1 MTLGSHQR
9 TIGRSQDHITP
20 KYIIDMYGP
29 FKLDPCAAVVRPW
42 DCAEVNWTSDGL
54 VRNWRPFGMKYVNPP
69 FNQYEVGDWIAK
81 AADEG
86 NGNAIVLLHAR
97 TEAGWFM
104 PVWRYAACILFLHD
118 RIRFCRPD
126 GSQQPHN
133 SGAPPILV
141 AFGEEAAQRLYRPGL
156 AGSLVTRWH
165 IQAAG
170 AVRPQLLVVRP
181 SAEITERKSPFFSG
195 A

>member
-1 MTLGSHQR
+1 VTLGSHQR

-97 TEAGWFM
+97 T
-104 PVWRYAACILFLHD
+104 
-118 RIRFCRPD
+118 RFCRPD

>member
-1 MTLGSHQR
+1 VTLGSHQR

-86 NGNAIVLLHAR
+86 NVHLVPARSHPLLS
-97 TEAGWFM
+97 AGWKS
-104 PVWRYAACILFLHD
+104 AATQFGRTADPGRVRRGGGTAALPSWS
-118 RIRFCRPD
+118 RRFI
-126 GSQQPHN
+126 GH
-133 SGAPPILV
+133 
-141 AFGEEAAQRLYRPGL
+141 
-156 AGSLVTRWH
+156 
-165 IQAAG
+165 
-170 AVRPQLLVVRP
+170 
-181 SAEITERKSPFFSG
+181 
-195 A
+195 